1 MTPRAQHWTAL
12 LILGLATASA
22 SASFVLFKASALA
35 HAPFAVGES
44 SWFLTAHDL
53 VPRFALGVLAL
64 LALYGASVLKL
75 TRTEW
80 TQAAFMATTSFA
92 GCMFQLDGLQRT
104 SAGTT
109 AFLTQFYV
117 ILIPLW
123 WALLIRRRPA
133 FAKAAAGKPGWAIA
147 VACGLVLIGV
157 AVLARVDWATFRIGR
172 GEAEVLIGAVFFSL
186 LLSALSWPAFAGNRA
201 ERTSAGMFLIEA
213 GLFAVVSVL
222 TCREPAN
229 LVAAYTSPGWLGIMI
244 AATIFGTIG
253 PFVVMNHWQRFV
265 TATEAGMLYCLGSVF
280 ATLAEIAL
288 PGVLSRWVGI
298 DYANQPVT
306 FTLAI
311 GGGFILGANVL
322 LQLMPV
328 RKTTELK

>member
-12 LILGLATASA
+12 TILALATASA
-22 SASFVLFKASALA
+22 SGSFVLFKASALA

-53 VPRFALGVLAL
+53 VPRFLLGVLAL
-64 LALYGASVLKL
+64 LALHGAAVLRL

-80 TQAAFMATTSFA
+80 TQAAFMAVTSFA

-123 WALLIRRRPA
+123 WALFKRQR
-133 FAKAAAGKPGWAIA
+133 PGWPVFA
-147 VACGLVLIGV
+147 ACALVLVGV
-157 AVLARVDWATFRIGR
+157 VVLARVDWATFRIGR
-172 GEAEVLIGAVFFSL
+172 GEAEVLISAVFFSL
-186 LLSALSWPAFAGNRA
+186 LLSALSWPAFAQNRA

-213 GLFAVVSVL
+213 GLFAVVSVV

-229 LVAAYTSPGWLGIMI
+229 LLAPYASPGWLGIML

-280 ATLAEIAL
+280 AALAEIAV
-288 PGVLSRWVGI
+288 PGVLSRWTGI
-298 DYANQPVT
+298 DYTNQPVT
-306 FTLAI
+306 VTLAV
-311 GGGFILGANVL
+311 GGAFILGANAI
-322 LQLMPV
+322 LQLV
-328 RKTTELK
+328 AARREAGGK